1 MGYLDNYLNLIRTR
15 GNPKLADSIEATAD
29 ETTRRHLKTFDYV
42 SHEVGLLFGNIQS
55 GKTGQMF
62 GIICAAADEGFPL
75 FILMTA
81 DNNTLELQTLERVNS
96 DLKDFL
102 VCGENDARLFEE
114 NQLIKPTIVVLKK
127 HVDVL
132 KHWADVLLSTGFVE
146 GNPLFVLDDEAD
158 AASLNTQVNSGRQ
171 SGTNKYIEKILNTAS
186 SSIYLQVTGTPQAI
200 LLQTAYSS
208 FRPSW
213 VQYFEPG
220 KEYLGGK
227 FFFPAEGIPS
237 CIRLIDKDDEP
248 FRSAVIRHLTVSA
261 QVLLSGGHV
270 SCFVCHPGT
279 TQMAHDE
286 HAEAIRKALEWCE
299 KNPSDFK
306 NEVWKEWNTLVP
318 LKSIKRPYDAVLEKA
333 TELIV
338 NCSLIVMNGKHL
350 VDSSQYSSGCVFV
363 VGGNSLGRGVTFP
376 SLQTIY
382 YTRTAKK
389 PQADTMWQHSRMF
402 GYDRDPGLVQVFITE
417 HLYYLFREINAV
429 NDALINQVKNGIDG
443 IHFTY
448 SDGVNPTRK
457 NVIDAKNVLVIPG
470 GHNYFPD
477 DPTNDTKADIDAML
491 IDLRDD
497 VPSYPASLS
506 VMKEILLHIKS
517 NDSFD
522 PSGYGDYLDSIL
534 AENPSEQGVL
544 IVRRNRHITQGT
556 GALLSPNDYKLAESN
571 SNKVVLVMY
580 EVVGEGW
587 KQNPIW
593 VPNIR
598 IPDNSVFYGVPHN
611 G

>member
-1 MGYLDNYLNLIRTR
+1 MTYLENYLDLIRSR
-15 GNPKLADSIEATAD
+15 GNLKLADSIETTAD
-29 ETTRRHLKTFDYV
+29 DVTRRHIETFDYV

-55 GKTGQMF
+55 GKTAQMF
-62 GIICAAADEGFPL
+62 GIICSAADHGFHV
-75 FILMTA
+75 FILLTA
-81 DNNTLELQTLERVNS
+81 DNNTLELQTLERVRA

-102 VCGENDARLFEE
+102 ICGENDARLYEK
-114 NQLIKPTIVVLKK
+114 NQLVKPTVIVLKK

-132 KHWADVLLSTGFVE
+132 KHWADVLLSTGFLA

-158 AASLNTQVNSGRQ
+158 AASLNTRVNSGRQ
-171 SGTNKYIEKILNTAS
+171 SGTNKYIEKIRNTAF

-200 LLQTAYSS
+200 LLQTAYSN

-227 FFFPAEGIPS
+227 FFFPLSGMPS
-237 CIRLIDKDDEP
+237 CIRTIDHDKEP
-248 FRSAVIRHLTVSA
+248 LRTAVVRHLTVSA
-261 QVLLSGGHV
+261 QILLSGGRV
-270 SCFVCHPGT
+270 SCFICHPGAS
-279 TQMAHDE
+279 QKSHEE
-286 HAEAIRKALEWCE
+286 HAAGIQRALHWCRT
-299 KNPSDFK
+299 NPGKFKDAVK
-306 NEVWKEWNTLVP
+306 NEWNRMEP
-318 LKSIKRPYDAVLEKA
+318 LKSVKRPLDAILAKA
-333 TELIV
+333 TELIS
-338 NCSLIVMNGKHL
+338 NSRLIVMNGKHL

-389 PQADTMWQHSRMF
+389 PQADTMWQHSRIF

-417 HLYYLFREINAV
+417 KLYYLFREINSV

-448 SDGVNPTRK
+448 YEGVSPTRK
-457 NVIDAKNVLVIPG
+457 NVIDKKNVLVIPG

-477 DPTNDTKADIDAML
+477 DPSNDTKTDIDAL
-491 IDLRDD
+491 LSDLRDD
-497 VPSYPASLS
+497 VPSYTASLA
-506 VMKEILLHIKS
+506 VMRRILLHIKS
-517 NDSFD
+517 DDAFD
-522 PSGYGDYLDSIL
+522 PAGYVDYLNSIL
-534 AENPSEQGVL
+534 AEDPNAQGVL

-571 SNKVVLVMY
+571 AGKVVLVMY
-580 EVVGEGW
+580 EVDGAGW

-593 VPNIR
+593 VPDIR
-598 IPDNSVFYGVPHN
+598 IPDNSVYYGMPHN

>member
-1 MGYLDNYLNLIRTR
+1 MGYLENYLNLIRSR
-15 GNPKLADSIEATAD
+15 GNPKLADSIGATA
-29 ETTRRHLKTFDYV
+29 EEVTRQHIDTFDYV

-62 GIICAAADEGFPL
+62 GIICSAADQGFPL
-75 FILMTA
+75 FMLLTA
-81 DNNTLELQTLERVNS
+81 DNNTLELQTLERVQA

-102 VCGENDARLFEE
+102 VCGENDARIFEE
-114 NQLIKPTIVVLKK
+114 SHLVKPVVIVLKK
-127 HVDVL
+127 DTHVL
-132 KHWADVLLSTGFVE
+132 KHWGDVLLSTGYVE

-158 AASLNTQVNSGRQ
+158 AASLNTRVNSGRQ
-171 SGTNKYIEKILNTAS
+171 SGTNLYIEKIRNTAS

-200 LLQTAYSS
+200 LLQTAYSN

-220 KEYLGGK
+220 KEYLGGS
-227 FFFPAEGIPS
+227 FFFPADHIPS
-237 CIRLIDKDDEP
+237 CIRLIDDEADP
-248 FRSAVIRHLTVSA
+248 LRAAVIRHLTVSA
-261 QVLLSGGHV
+261 QILLSEGRV
-270 SCFVCHPGT
+270 SCFVCHPGSA
-279 TQMAHDE
+279 QRSHEEYA
-286 HAEAIRKALEWCE
+286 AKIRKALDWCRT
-299 KNPSDFK
+299 NPAAFK
-306 NEVWKEWNTLVP
+306 DEVWKEWTDMAP
-318 LKSIKRPYDAVLEKA
+318 LKSVKRPFDAVLAK
-333 TELIV
+333 TSELITSS
-338 NCSLIVMNGKHL
+338 SLIVMNGTHL

-382 YTRTAKK
+382 YTRNAKK
-389 PQADTMWQHSRMF
+389 AQADTMWQHSRMF

-417 HLYYLFREINAV
+417 KLYYLFREINSV

-448 SDGVNPTRK
+448 NNGVNPTRK
-457 NVIDAKNVLVIPG
+457 NVIDLKNVLVISG

-477 DPTNDTKADIDAML
+477 DPINDTKADIDSIL
-491 IDLRDD
+491 SDLSDD
-497 VPSYPASLS
+497 VPSYPASLE
-506 VMKEILLHIKS
+506 VMRKILLHVKS
-517 NDSFD
+517 DDAFD
-522 PSGYGDYLDSIL
+522 PAGYVDYLDSIL
-534 AENPSEQGVL
+534 AEDLHAQGVL

-571 SNKVVLVMY
+571 AGKVVLVMY
-580 EVVGEGW
+580 EVDGSGW

-593 VPNIR
+593 VPDIR
-598 IPDNSVFYGVPHN
+598 IPDSNVYYGMPHN